1 MNYRHAYHAGNF
13 ADVLKHSVLALV
25 ITHLK
30 LKDTPFR
37 IIDTHAGAGLYD
49 LGGVEAGKTGE
60 WHAGIGRLLS
70 RDAPTL
76 PTPIATL
83 LDPYLSAVRNL
94 NAGGM
99 LVTYPGSPRLAL
111 ALMRPQDRLI
121 ANELHADD
129 ALALAA
135 ALRRDRRAKILQLDA
150 WIALKSLLPP
160 RERRGVV
167 LIDPPFEQRDELEHL
182 MRGLREA
189 TRRFATGTYLL
200 WFPIKDIRKIADF
213 RKTVANE
220 FPLALSVELLVRAPR
235 DPDTLNGCGLLA
247 INPPHSLRAKLDSL
261 VPFLAERLAQA
272 RGASGAVTHLG
283 AP

>member
-25 ITHLK
+25 IAHLK
-30 LKDTPFR
+30 LKDAPFR

-60 WHAGIGRLLS
+60 WRGGIGRLLG
-70 RDAPTL
+70 RDAPLL
-76 PTPIATL
+76 PAPVAAL
-83 LDPYLSAVRNL
+83 LEPYLSAVRDL

-129 ALALAA
+129 AKTLVA
-135 ALRRDRRAKILQLDA
+135 ALHRDRRAKTLELDA

-160 RERRGVV
+160 RERRGLI
-167 LIDPPFEQRDELEHL
+167 LIDPPFEQRDELEQL
-182 MRGLREA
+182 RQGLREA
-189 TRRFATGTYLL
+189 TRRFATGTYLV
-200 WFPIKDIRKIADF
+200 WYPIKDTKKIAAF
-213 RKTVANE
+213 HKAVANE
-220 FPLALSVELLVRAPR
+220 FPRALSVELLVRAPH

-247 INPPHSLRAKLDSL
+247 IHPPHTLHAKLDTL
-261 VPFLAERLAQA
+261 LPFLAERLTQA
-272 RGASGAVTHLG
+272 HGASGTVTHLG
-283 AP
+283 AR